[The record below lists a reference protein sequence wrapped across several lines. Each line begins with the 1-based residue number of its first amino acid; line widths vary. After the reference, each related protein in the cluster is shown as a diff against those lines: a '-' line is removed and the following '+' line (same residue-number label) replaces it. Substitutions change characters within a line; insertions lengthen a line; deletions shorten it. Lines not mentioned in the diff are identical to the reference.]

1 MTKLDQRDQQIMRG
15 IYLLAVVGYE
25 LYVSH
30 LIGSAPPSHTRRTSI
45 INSTPPKTKKYICV
59 KDEPK

>member
-1 MTKLDQRDQQIMRG
+1 MTNEPVMRD
-15 IYLLAVVGYE
+15 IYRLAVVGYE

-30 LIGSAPPSHTRRTSI
+30 LIGSSPPSHTRRTSI